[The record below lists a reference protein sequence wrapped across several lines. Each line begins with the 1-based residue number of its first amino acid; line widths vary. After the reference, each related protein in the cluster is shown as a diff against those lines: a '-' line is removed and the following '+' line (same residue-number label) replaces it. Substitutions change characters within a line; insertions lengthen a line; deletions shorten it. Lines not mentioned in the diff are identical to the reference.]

1 MLDED
6 PRLFDPSFFGIQ
18 PLEVETMDASQRKLL
33 EVIYEAFENAGETLE
48 TVSGSRTGV
57 FVGNFATDHT
67 VIQSRDSD
75 HPRPYVTTGS
85 SLSLLSNRIS
95 YIFNLTGPSLTL
107 DTACSSS
114 MYAIHLATSA
124 MRNGDCDSAIVA
136 ASNWIIDP
144 TMQIMMNKLG
154 ALSSTSACHTF
165 DAAADGYARGEGF
178 AALYLTKTRIA
189 VDRGFPIRALIRGTA
204 VNANGRTGGIT
215 HPSKAGQEA
224 VIRSA
229 YQNAG
234 NLALSD
240 TTYFECHGTGTPVGD
255 PIEISAIGNVFSPIK
270 SPHDPLYVGSIK
282 TNLGHTESASAI
294 AGIMK
299 VVLALE
305 AGVIP
310 PSIGVNKLNPKIDF
324 EKANVKVL
332 TEVTPWPTGQLRRA
346 SINSFGYGGANGHCI
361 IDHVTNYLPRYVK
374 PGIITG
380 PERILQAVHSKTAN
394 GNGVFSNRREIT
406 DHTTD
411 AKSLPSHF
419 PVTKKLRT
427 SKRVDADTRQLVLL
441 SFSAHNESSLKLNV
455 AALASV
461 FNKHSLADIA
471 YTLGAKRTTFSQ
483 RSFRIID
490 KQNPVQGMD
499 TDQRVYSSP
508 AEPARLGFIFTG
520 QGAQWHAMGCELF
533 EYRIFKD
540 AIQFLDY
547 VVALMKIDTPASSDD
562 WTIEDVL
569 AGNCQKDLINRPDVS
584 QTVCTAV
591 QIGIVDLLASW
602 SIRPTGVVG
611 HSSGEMAAAY
621 AAGRI
626 TAAESIA
633 AAYFRGQAVSTNK
646 KEGAMIAV
654 GLDLD
659 DALGYIERQ
668 GQEDL
673 IKVAA
678 INSPNSITLS
688 GDIAAVKQLS
698 ARLEEDGV
706 FNRLLKTGGNAYH
719 SHHMGPLGSAYSD
732 MLSTGLTRLRELG
745 LCNLDLRYPRIS
757 WVSSVT
763 PAKSH
768 SGVGLETGPSYWR
781 SNLESPVRFSE
792 AVTNLMAL
800 RDLERPLIDVLVEI
814 GPHPA
819 LKGPI
824 NQTMTSLSRTM
835 QYSHSLKRS
844 EDGRTSI
851 LQLAGTLFG
860 LNYPVDLAAVNSVD
874 DEGGIGHGLVQ
885 GCTAIDL
892 PPYQYAYGPVSYYES
907 RFSKEYRSRSAARHD
922 LIGSKLPGN
931 AKLRPQWRN
940 ILRLKS
946 LSWLDDHR
954 LLPRK

>member
-48 TVSGSRTGV
+48 TISGSRTGV

-95 YIFNLTGPSLTL
+95 YIFNLNGPSLTL

-114 MYAIHLATSA
+114 MYAIHLATNA
-124 MRNGDCDSAIVA
+124 LRNGDCDSAIVA

-154 ALSSTSACHTF
+154 ALSPTSACHTF

-178 AALYLTKTRIA
+178 AALYLTKTCIA
-189 VDRGFPIRALIRGTA
+189 VDKGFPIRALIRGTA

-224 VIRSA
+224 VIRMA

-234 NLALSD
+234 NLPLSD

-255 PIEISAIGNVFSPIK
+255 PIEVSAIGNVFSQSK
-270 SPHDPLYVGSIK
+270 SPQDPLYVGSIK

-305 AGVIP
+305 AGIIP
-310 PSIGVNKLNPKIDF
+310 PSIGVSTLNPKIDF

-332 TEVTPWPTGQLRRA
+332 TEVAPWPTGQLRRA

-361 IDHVTNYLPRYVK
+361 IDHVTNYLPHYVK
-374 PGIITG
+374 PGIITDT
-380 PERILQAVHSKTAN
+380 EKRLQAYQTAN
-394 GNGVFSNRREIT
+394 GNVVFSDRLEIKS
-406 DHTTD
+406 HTTD
-411 AKSLPSHF
+411 ARSLPSHF
-419 PVTKKLRT
+419 PVTKKLGT

-441 SFSAHNESSLKLNV
+441 PFSAHNESSLKLNM
-455 AALASV
+455 ATLASV

-471 YTLGAKRTTFSQ
+471 YTLGAKRTMFSQ

-490 KQNPVQGMD
+490 KRNPIQGMD
-499 TDQRVYSSP
+499 VDQRVYSSP

-540 AIQFLDY
+540 AIQFLDC
-547 VVALMKIDTPASSDD
+547 VVTLIKIDTPTSSDN
-562 WTIEDVL
+562 WTIEEIL
-569 AGNCQKDLINRPDVS
+569 AGNCHKDVINRPEVS

-633 AAYFRGQAVSTNK
+633 AAYFRGQAVSKNK
-646 KEGAMIAV
+646 RNGAMIAV
-654 GLDLD
+654 GLNLD

-668 GQEDL
+668 GEDDL

-688 GDIAAVKQLS
+688 GDFAAVTKLS
-698 ARLEEDGV
+698 ARLEEDDV

-719 SHHMGPLGSAYSD
+719 SHHMGTLGSDYSD
-732 MLSTGLTRLRELG
+732 MLSVGLTRLRELG
-745 LCNLDLRYPRIS
+745 LCNLNLRYSRIP

-763 PAKSH
+763 PSKSA

-781 SNLESPVRFSE
+781 SNLEQPVRFSE

-800 RDLERPLIDVLVEI
+800 RDVDRPLIDLIVEI

-819 LKGPI
+819 LKSPLDQI
-824 NQTMTSLSRTM
+824 LTSLGKGL

-844 EDGRTSI
+844 EDGRVSI
-851 LQLAGTLFG
+851 LQLVGTLFG

-874 DEGGIGHGLVQ
+874 EKEGNGQGLVQ

-892 PPYQYAYGPVSYYES
+892 PPYQYVYGPVSYYES
-907 RFSKEYRSRSAARHD
+907 RFSREYRSRSVARHD

-946 LSWLDDHR
+946 LTWLGDHR